1 MGQHGVGDNM
11 SNLIA
16 SNMITQI
23 TLGLS
28 EVPRI
33 LLLDS
38 LSDCALLKACVA
50 CWGADGSW
58 CHMLNGLH
66 AKNERH

>member
-1 MGQHGVGDNM
+1 MGHGVGDNM

-38 LSDCALLKACVA
+38 LSDCALLKA
-50 CWGADGSW
+50 
-58 CHMLNGLH
+58 LKGLS
-66 AKNERH
+66 KLKKV